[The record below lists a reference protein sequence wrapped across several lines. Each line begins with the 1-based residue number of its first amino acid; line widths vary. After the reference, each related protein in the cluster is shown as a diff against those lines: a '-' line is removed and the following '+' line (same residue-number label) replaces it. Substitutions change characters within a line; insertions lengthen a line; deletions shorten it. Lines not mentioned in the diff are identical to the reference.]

1 MEFSRKK
8 RCVEM
13 GEQLGTG
20 FGGRRQNNIQCLI
33 FWTSNKELGRDQI
46 IEGLGVRQ
54 ESLVFIDSAIAM
66 TSSGKSKTYLGMPK
80 IERNVKKEE
89 ERKDQK
95 KKKNLKCWE
104 QPPSDYCD

>member
-33 FWTSNKELGRDQI
+33 FWTSNKELGRD
-46 IEGLGVRQ
+46 
-54 ESLVFIDSAIAM
+54 
-66 TSSGKSKTYLGMPK
+66 
-80 IERNVKKEE
+80 
-89 ERKDQK
+89 
-95 KKKNLKCWE
+95 
-104 QPPSDYCD
+104 